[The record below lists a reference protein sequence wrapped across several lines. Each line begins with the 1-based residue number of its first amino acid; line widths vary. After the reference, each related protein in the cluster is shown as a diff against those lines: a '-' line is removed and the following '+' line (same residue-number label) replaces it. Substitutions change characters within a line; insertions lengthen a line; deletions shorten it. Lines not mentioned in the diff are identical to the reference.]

1 MLYLAINF
9 INPEETPAIIEKLL
23 SLHYV
28 FTYSHRS
35 TTKRMKDLGEIVSI
49 MGSAGCAILLG
60 KYACKMEWQIH
71 LKTFYTDDCYT
82 VVTLDEF
89 LNHHT
94 DFESEDYANKF
105 GVVEKVP
112 LREATVTPPH
122 AIYVDEMETRLL
134 NARMRRFADTAQ
146 DYIIAPARQRVTFR
160 YNANLYEDDI
170 ATNETTI

>member
-9 INPEETPAIIEKLL
+9 RNPEETPAIIEKLL

-35 TTKRMKDLGEIVSI
+35 STKRLKDLGEIISI
-49 MGSAGCAILLG
+49 MNSTGCAILLG

-105 GVVEKVP
+105 GTVEKVP
-112 LREATVTPPH
+112 LREATLAPAVPR
-122 AIYVDEMETRLL
+122 YVDEMETQLL
-134 NARMRRFADTAQ
+134 NARMRRFADAA
-146 DYIIAPARQRVTFR
+146 IITPPHRITFT
-160 YNANLYEDDI
+160 YDANLYEYNI